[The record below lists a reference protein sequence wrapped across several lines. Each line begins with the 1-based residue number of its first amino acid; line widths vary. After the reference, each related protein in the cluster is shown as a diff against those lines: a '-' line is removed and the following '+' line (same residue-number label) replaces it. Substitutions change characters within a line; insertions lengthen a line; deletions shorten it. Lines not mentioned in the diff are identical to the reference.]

1 MIDAAAAAIESGRLA
16 IVPTD
21 TVYGLAMTPHREE
34 AVRGLYAAKGRQD
47 MQPTALVARD
57 LETLVEVVP
66 ELHGRSSAVADALLP
81 GPFTLVLPN
90 PARRYPWL
98 TGTTPEAIGVRIP
111 DLEGPGREVLARVGV
126 YAATSANLPGGR
138 DPASLDDVPEE
149 LRRAVDALVDGG
161 VLPGTASTVLD
172 LTGAEPR
179 VLRDGAARADEALRV
194 VASLD

>member
-1 MIDAAAAAIESGRLA
+1 VIDAAAAAIESGRLA

-21 TVYGLAMTPHREE
+21 TVYGLATTPHREE
-34 AVRGLYAAKGRQD
+34 AVRGLYAAKGRQEV
-47 MQPTALVARD
+47 QPTALVARD
-57 LETLVEVVP
+57 LETLLEVVP
-66 ELHGRSSAVADALLP
+66 ELGGRSSAIAGALLP

-90 PARRYPWL
+90 PARRDPWL
-98 TGTTPEAIGVRIP
+98 AGANPEAIGVRIP
-111 DLEGPGREVLARVGV
+111 DLDGPGRDVLARVGV
-126 YAATSANLPGGR
+126 YAATSANLPGGP

-149 LRRAVDALVDGG
+149 LKSAVDVLVDGG

-179 VLRDGAARADEALRV
+179 VLRDGAARAEEALRV